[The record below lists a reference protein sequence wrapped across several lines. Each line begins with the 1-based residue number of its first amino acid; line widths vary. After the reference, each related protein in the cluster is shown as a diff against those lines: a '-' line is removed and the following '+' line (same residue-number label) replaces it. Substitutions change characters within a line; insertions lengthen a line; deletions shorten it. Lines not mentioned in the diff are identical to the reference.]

1 MILSP
6 QVVTIEILDV
16 IFLVFGTIAFV
27 LSFQIALKWDMDAT
41 TRLQYRL
48 EKQSFLTATI
58 IKYIFAIKLLLFLF
72 FVFTLD
78 KISNLL
84 TGAMCA
90 VGVID
95 ATEYGIYLMILKL
108 FNMYVFAFWLSLHY
122 LDIKSPLLPYTKAKF
137 EVFIVAYWFLVAE
150 IIIEIVMF
158 NSIDTNKMV
167 SCCGTL
173 YSASANSPIGDVL
186 RISTPLLLGLFYGNY
201 LLIIYFY
208 KHRVKYL
215 FAISNLTFIFIA
227 LIALISFFGT
237 YIYQLPTHHCPF
249 CILQKDY
256 YYVGYFI
263 YTFLFIGT
271 FYGVNSAILEMLKKD
286 SSKSYKVSLFFTT
299 LYVIL
304 LSSYPIFYFI
314 KNGVWL

>member
-6 QVVTIEILDV
+6 QVVTIEILDG
-16 IFLVFGTIAFV
+16 IFLVFGTV
-27 LSFQIALKWDMDAT
+27 SFILALQIALKWDLNST
-41 TRLQYRL
+41 TKLQYKL
-48 EKQSFLTATI
+48 EKQSFLSATI
-58 IKYIFAIKLLLFLF
+58 IKYIFVIKLLLFLF
-72 FVFTLD
+72 FIFTLD

-108 FNMYVFAFWLSLHY
+108 FNLYIFSFWLSLHY
-122 LDIKSPLLPYTKAKF
+122 LDIKSPTLPYTKAKF
-137 EVFIVAYWFLVAE
+137 EIFLIAYIFLIAE

-158 NSIDTNKMV
+158 SSIDTNKMV

-173 YSASANSPIGDVL
+173 YSASANSPIGDIL
-186 RISTPLLLGLFYGNY
+186 KINSSLLVGLFYFNFF
-201 LLIIYFY
+201 LILVFY
-208 KHRVKYL
+208 RYRIRYL
-215 FAISNLTFIFIA
+215 FAISNFSFIFIA
-227 LIALISFFGT
+227 LISLISFFGT

-249 CILQKDY
+249 CLLQKDY
-256 YYVGYFI
+256 YYVGYFL

-271 FYGVNSAILEMLKKD
+271 FFGINTAILDKLGKNSK
-286 SSKSYKVSLFFTT
+286 KSYTISLLFNS
-299 LYVIL
+299 LYVL
-304 LSSYPIFYFI
+304 LVSIYPVLYFI